1 MQISDNNFFKTINNG
16 FKTIEYINNNNV
28 ILFILGINNKLL
40 NIIVNK
46 NNDFFIDSVD
56 TTKQKN
62 LDNDF
67 FVILEKNNNFDSN
80 FFVVLDKNE
89 NTLFQFEI
97 TTINFNLF
105 LC

>member
-28 ILFILGINNKLL
+28 ILFILDINNKLL